1 MYGLKLGLSFLI
13 IICALGTHAG
23 ANSDSDGDIPL
34 SRIRGSAG
42 PTLKFFYCY
51 SCGYRKVF
59 DDYVNILQQ
68 KYPGLNIDGEN
79 FNPAGYKLFL
89 AKFLG
94 MSKILV
100 IIIILCGIN
109 VFAPLGIRQP
119 SWWQWCTDNRL
130 YACMMLFFLCNAIE
144 GQLIASGAF
153 EILLNDVPVWSKL
166 ETGRIPQPPE
176 LFQIIDSHMQF
187 GTMAVEHDGFGK

>member
-1 MYGLKLGLSFLI
+1 MYAFKLGLSYLMLI
-13 IICALGTHAG
+13 CVLG
-23 ANSDSDGDIPL
+23 ANTAGEDDIPL
-34 SRIRGSAG
+34 SRIGANAG

-59 DDYVNILQQ
+59 DDYVGILQQ
-68 KYPGLNIDGEN
+68 KYPGLKIDGEN
-79 FNPAGYKLFL
+79 FNPAGYKLFM

-94 MSKILV
+94 VSKILV
-100 IIIILCGIN
+100 IVIILCGIN
-109 VFAPLGIRQP
+109 IFAPFGLHQP
-119 SWWQWCTDNRL
+119 SWWQWCTENRL

-187 GTMAVEHDGFGK
+187 RKSHVEHDGFST